1 MVAERAPNHADGTV
15 CTDKAFRVRQVGED
29 KPEEK
34 QTSGTQHFWILGV
47 VPKLNLAKYKLF
59 QISKRILGYI
69 DKVRDVL
76 RSRNLSTLWYLE
88 WANCP

>member
-1 MVAERAPNHADGTV
+1 MAAESAPSHAEGTV
-15 CTDKAFRVRQVGED
+15 CTDRAFRVHQVGED

-47 VPKLNLAKYKLF
+47 VAKLNQAKCKFF

-69 DKVRDVL
+69 DKVREVL
-76 RSRNLSTLWYLE
+76 MSRNLCALCYME
-88 WANCP
+88 CANCP